1 MQPRNRITWFV
12 ELFERNSGLAIHAAG
27 LLTLLL
33 IIPLLLM
40 APDENASAD
49 PSGEVFDLRDDL
61 DDRFQSLI
69 HGTSFL
75 VESRNGDMLTQA
87 ALWELYQNTQ
97 RLLRADERG
106 ELAPDGLTSQ
116 RYLYEAFDLD
126 TNRPV
131 VGVTSIADAVQRVLL
146 NDPRFGVSLENA
158 TDGQVKSVISQLL
171 LNPQTSGLADSLSVN
186 AKTTE
191 LDANGQTIAYWESP
205 ALVFNVLADNE
216 RLGGGTLNIGV
227 GGGGIDQS
235 KEQFNRNVQEIL
247 RGDEQTYR
255 LWGIAI
261 DANLEA
267 ADEGKIAGL
276 FIMFTAIAAVIIV
289 GISLR
294 SYWAM
299 ALTGAGLGIL
309 MIWLKGISNLVG
321 IKGGLIIELIVP
333 IAMISLGVDFA
344 VHAIRRYQEEKSKGF
359 APGQAL
365 RIGLVGVL
373 GALTLAMFSDSIA
386 FLSNVS
392 SGIESIIHFGIAAT
406 IAVVSSYIVLGVVLP
421 LVMMRIDQ
429 VIGPDRGISS
439 TPQRIAA
446 IGGGIGAAVSFGAGI
461 ILMVA
466 VNQGLGLLVLVGA
479 IEGFI
484 IVPML
489 VMNRR
494 NRGREPITEDLP
506 DSIVSA
512 PRDASRVLSLIE
524 DLVVGLPRFAPGL
537 LIITLGVTASA
548 VLLAINLKPTFDVKD
563 FFSSNSDF
571 VVSLDK
577 LDEHVGPR
585 GGEPGIIYIE
595 GDLTD
600 TAALAALQ
608 QFVDRLSNNPYV
620 AKDASGEVGGRT
632 RLPSLLRRLTGNDY
646 ARAQVQLATGV
657 RITDLDSDGFPDS
670 SEQVKAAYDYMTENG
685 IPLDESTLVFDP
697 SQVRAVLFH
706 DPDGAEENVTTIT
719 LGIPGTREQAVV

>member
-1 MQPRNRITWFV
+1 MPPRSRITWFV

-75 VESRNGDMLTQA
+75 VESRNGDILTQA

-106 ELAPDGLTSQ
+106 ELAPDGLPSQ
-116 RYLYEAFDLD
+116 PYLYEAFDLN

-131 VGVTSIADAVQRVLL
+131 VGVTSIADAVQRVLV
-146 NDPRFGVSLENA
+146 NDPRYGISLEDA
-158 TDGQVKSVISQLL
+158 TDGQVKSVISQLF

-191 LDANGQTIAYWESP
+191 LNVNGQTIGYWSSP

-227 GGGGIDQS
+227 GGGGIDQG

-429 VIGPDRGISS
+429 VKGPDRGISS

-446 IGGGIGAAVSFGAGI
+446 IGGGIGAAVLFGTGI

-494 NRGREPITEDLP
+494 NRGREPSLKICLTLW
-506 DSIVSA
+506 S
-512 PRDASRVLSLIE
+512 PR
-524 DLVVGLPRFAPGL
+524 
-537 LIITLGVTASA
+537 
-548 VLLAINLKPTFDVKD
+548 
-563 FFSSNSDF
+563 
-571 VVSLDK
+571 
-577 LDEHVGPR
+577 
-585 GGEPGIIYIE
+585 
-595 GDLTD
+595 
-600 TAALAALQ
+600 
-608 QFVDRLSNNPYV
+608 
-620 AKDASGEVGGRT
+620 
-632 RLPSLLRRLTGNDY
+632 
-646 ARAQVQLATGV
+646 
-657 RITDLDSDGFPDS
+657 
-670 SEQVKAAYDYMTENG
+670 
-685 IPLDESTLVFDP
+685 
-697 SQVRAVLFH
+697 
-706 DPDGAEENVTTIT
+706 
-719 LGIPGTREQAVV
+719 RETHPEC